1 MDKDIE
7 LKNIELVK
15 LFLMISVVLYH
26 SMAFWKGNWFTVITP
41 EPSALLNNIAL
52 WLNTFHIYGF
62 ALASGYLFQVLKC
75 EREHYKDF
83 SGFLKKKAQRL
94 LVPLI
99 FISLA
104 WAAPIYAYFFYPN
117 IEFEVMVERFILMES
132 PSQLWC
138 LGMLFVVFMLYWP
151 IAKLTDRNIL
161 VGGYS
166 DSILSLGKFRR
177 KNFPKCITNMDRNEI
192 CTLLLPRCMPS

>member
-26 SMAFWKGNWFTVITP
+26 SMAFYKENWFTVITP
-41 EPSALLNNIAL
+41 EPSALLNHIAL

-62 ALASGYLFQVLKC
+62 TLASGYLFQVLKC
-75 EREHYKDF
+75 EREHYKDL

-94 LVPLI
+94 LVPLL
-99 FISLA
+99 FIGLA
-104 WAAPIYAYFFYPN
+104 WAAPIYAYFFHPS
-117 IEFEVMVERFILMES
+117 IEVVVEKFILMES
-132 PSQLWC
+132 PSQLWF

-151 IAKLTDRNIL
+151 IAKLTDRNFL
-161 VGGYS
+161 VGGDG
-166 DSILSLGKFRR
+166 DSVLSLGKFRR
-177 KNFPKCITNMDRNEI
+177 KNFSKCITNMDRNEI
-192 CTLLLPRCMPS
+192 CALFLFRCMPS

>member
-1 MDKDIE
+1 MDKDKE
-7 LKNIELVK
+7 LRYTEIVK
-15 LFLMISVVLYH
+15 LFLMASVVLYH

-83 SGFLKKKAQRL
+83 PRFLKKKAQRL
-94 LVPLI
+94 FFPLL

-104 WAAPIYAYFFYPN
+104 WAAPIYAYFFHPS
-117 IEFEVMVERFILMES
+117 IEVIVEKFILMES
-132 PSQLWC
+132 PSQLWF

-151 IAKLTDRNIL
+151 IAKLADSNIFI
-161 VGGYS
+161 GGYC
-166 DSILSLGKFRR
+166 DSVLLLRKFRR
-177 KNFPKCITNMDRNEI
+177 KNFAKRITNMDRNEI
-192 CTLLLPRCMPS
+192 CTLLLSRCMPS